1 MVYFTVFC
9 IVHNHKTH
17 MAWCLH
23 PPFKEK
29 GPGLKSA
36 RVALWQ
42 WRPTHLGGNP
52 TTISPILDF
61 FFFQNAKLQNLEK
74 LVIKPD
80 GLQAVAGV
88 KIWVIHLLCQNML
101 QHSYHKNLLF
111 STCSLGYS
119 FRVKCTAV
127 NILHTIIKHSTP
139 TKICF

>member
-1 MVYFTVFC
+1 MATRLVSSCMVYFTVFC

-17 MAWCLH
+17 MAGCLH
-23 PPFKEK
+23 P
-29 GPGLKSA
+29 
-36 RVALWQ
+36 
-42 WRPTHLGGNP
+42 PTHLGGNP
-52 TTISPILDF
+52 TTISPILDFF